1 MTVLDLIGP
10 RAEVFSIDPAMSVHD
25 AARYLRDRQVR
36 AVAVV
41 DADGHPV
48 GVVSQSDISDK
59 VAAENRCP
67 GCMHVSQIMST
78 ALVSVGSAESLET
91 CRHRMETNSLFHL
104 LVVDPGGMYRGMVS
118 VRDLL
123 SVIALDEKARADM
136 LEAFVMEG
144 RPH

>member
-1 MTVLDLIGP
+1 MTVLDLIGS
-10 RAEVFSIDPAMSVHD
+10 RAEVYSIHSDMSVHD

-41 DADGHPV
+41 DDQGRPL
-48 GVVSQSDISDK
+48 GVVSQSDVSDK

-78 ALVSVGSAESLET
+78 SLVSVSSAESLET
-91 CRHRMETNSLFHL
+91 CRHRMEANNLFHL
-104 LVVDPGGMYRGMVS
+104 LVIDPGGFYRGMVS

-136 LEAFVMEG
+136 LDAFVMEG
-144 RPH
+144 RQH

>member
-1 MTVLDLIGP
+1 MTVQDLIGP
-10 RAEVFSIDPAMSVHD
+10 RSQVFSLETSMTVHD

-41 DADGHPV
+41 DEAGGAV

-59 VAAENRCP
+59 VAAENKCP
-67 GCMHVSQIMST
+67 GWMRVDEIMSRALVTVTPDQSLQTCMHLM
-78 ALVSVGSAESLET
+78 ES
-91 CRHRMETNSLFHL
+91 NSIYHL
-104 LVVDPGGMYRGMVS
+104 LVVDSRGRYQGMVS
-118 VRDLL
+118 IRDLL

-144 RPH
+144 RPA